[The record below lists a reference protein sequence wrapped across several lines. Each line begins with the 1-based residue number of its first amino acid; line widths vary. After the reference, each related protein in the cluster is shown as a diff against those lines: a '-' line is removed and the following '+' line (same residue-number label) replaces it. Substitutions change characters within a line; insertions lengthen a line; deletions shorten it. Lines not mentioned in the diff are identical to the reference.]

1 MILINPK
8 KQYLHEM
15 PISDF
20 GKNLS
25 RNSLLLNYLQIYWRI
40 LVNQK
45 HIFLG
50 YYLSCPCNS
59 ESYRTFFGKILQ
71 KGHQNNYWKSCAKL
85 FFFLIVMENDL
96 WIVLNCHRN
105 IIRWYLLLGSAIKL
119 PLFKNGPFLLNEMF
133 QRNIMKFEYF
143 IKKKLHISETS

>member
-15 PISDF
+15 PISVF

-25 RNSLLLNYLQIYWRI
+25 HETTHLITYKYIREYW
-40 LVNQK
+40 LTK
-45 HIFLG
+45 STFFFG